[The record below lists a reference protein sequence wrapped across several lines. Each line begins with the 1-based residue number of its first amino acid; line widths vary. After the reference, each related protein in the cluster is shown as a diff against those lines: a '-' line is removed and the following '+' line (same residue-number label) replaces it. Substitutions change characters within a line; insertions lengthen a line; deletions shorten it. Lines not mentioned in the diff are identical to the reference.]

1 MATYYTDTNNFAT
14 ATSIWTN
21 ANLTVKAPNGFYQK
35 DGVYRQ
41 MSGGELLPVANCP
54 DCFYSFDG
62 SVVAV
67 DSATACSSEITE
79 TYYFENVDGGV
90 GETEPEIGDLVF
102 SDSEG
107 TIPLSAGFY
116 KVVSG
121 NYIQV
126 NSSGVVIAKAM
137 CPSAINVQS
146 VGGYMEPCTG
156 GSVDDYMGAV
166 VILDNPVD
174 VDTNFSVVVSY
185 VESGGTCGGFQL
197 TETFS
202 VDILIGDSISN
213 FNACSQGTF
222 FPDGAVI
229 CGACISSCDNP
240 NVVIGTFQCPS

>member
-1 MATYYTDTNNFAT
+1 MPTYYTDTNDFAT
-14 ATSIWTN
+14 STSIWTN
-21 ANLTVKAPNGFYQK
+21 SNLTIKAADGFYQK

-54 DCFYSFDG
+54 ECFYAFDG

-102 SDSEG
+102 SDDEG
-107 TIPLSAGFY
+107 TTPLAAGFY

-137 CPSAINVQS
+137 CPADQSQFTIYFDVTTSPNTYGWGSSSAACA
-146 VGGYMEPCTG
+146 GTG
-156 GSVDDYMGAV
+156 TPLTVYITGSASSLFNAV
-166 VILDNPVD
+166 VTLGKVLY
-174 VDTNFSVVVSY
+174 TNVGRTTPLNGNNTHYKTVSAPA
-185 VESGGTCGGFQL
+185 SGETLLIDGVGVTSSWGGP
-197 TETFS
+197 
-202 VDILIGDSISN
+202 
-213 FNACSQGTF
+213 C
-222 FPDGAVI
+222 
-229 CGACISSCDNP
+229 
-240 NVVIGTFQCPS
+240 